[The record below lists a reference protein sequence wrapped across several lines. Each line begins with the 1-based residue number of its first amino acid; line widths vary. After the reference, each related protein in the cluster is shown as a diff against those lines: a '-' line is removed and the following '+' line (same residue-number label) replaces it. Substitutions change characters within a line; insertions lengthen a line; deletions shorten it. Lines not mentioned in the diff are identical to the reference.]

1 MDKRK
6 HVSLVLSSGG
16 ARGYA
21 HIGAIEEL
29 EAQGYDI
36 KSVSGASMG
45 ALVGGLYAA
54 GKLSEVSKW
63 MQSLSIRQIFSLVDF
78 SISMNH
84 IVKGEK
90 VMDALKEIVPDVN
103 IEDLPIPFRAVAADI
118 KNHREVV
125 FDKGSLYEAIRASI
139 SIPSFFRPVKSGE
152 MVLID
157 GGVVNPLPL
166 NRVVRSEDDL
176 LVAVNVSAISEHE
189 IDELKNLAEKT
200 LHKGDNSILR
210 RIIPSPPPVES
221 NYFSLLSKT
230 FSMMIQQNTALS
242 LEITPPDVLVNIPM
256 NRLGGFSYDQ
266 AEKIIRYGRVRM
278 REALNDYRF
287 LARELSFPKEKT

>member
-166 NRVVRSEDDL
+166 NRVVRSEGDI

-242 LEITPPDVLVNIPM
+242 LELTPPDVLVNIPM